1 MFVPYTE
8 ESGYSYIDSKI
19 LIDNQ
24 NKKYNIKFSAI
35 CRFKKVANKI
45 VEIRPRGELPY
56 AEDIE
61 TVTKPFGEYVIDFL
75 NISQDSEI
83 YNIAR
88 RYYKDARSNYIKLCK
103 QYSGDVEL
111 IYSAMNLWVEATC
124 LEYAKELL
132 KIKGITPFNL
142 MDFATFC
149 HIFPDGE
156 DSYKLRD
163 TDPTDDDIENWVKEY
178 EEYIETE
185 QHQLKTLVELGVNN
199 NSYFEKDFLNF
210 LIDIGKIKIGVQEIK
225 PKDSSLTS
233 ANSEFALL
241 KNIFDNNDFGYL
253 YQSGGKNPNAD
264 FLWFDLMRLL
274 LDCRPL
280 IKKCELCKKYFVPK
294 NINARYCDNTSLRD
308 YRYTCKEYITH
319 KGYYTKT
326 MSNEGMKLRKNIR
339 QRLEKRVKSSSDS
352 DALAEHKQKLNDFK
366 AQDREWKE
374 KLKKETA
381 TAQDYFNWLNK
392 YNNEDLN

>member
-1 MFVPYTE
+1 MFVPYSE
-8 ESGYSYIDSKI
+8 QSGYSYIDSKI

-24 NKKYNIKFSAI
+24 NKEYKIKFSAI

-45 VEIRPRGELPY
+45 VDIRPWGELPY
-56 AEDIE
+56 TEDIE

-156 DSYKLRD
+156 YSYKLYE
-163 TDPTDDDIENWVKEY
+163 TEPTDDIENWVKEY
-178 EEYIETE
+178 EEYIENE
-185 QHQLKTLVELGVNN
+185 QNQLKTVVELGINN
-199 NSYFEKDFLNF
+199 NTYFDKEFLMF
-210 LIDIGKIKIGVQEIK
+210 LIYIGKINVGREELKL
-225 PKDSSLTS
+225 KDSSLAS

-241 KNIFDNNDFGYL
+241 KNIFDNNDFDYV

-264 FLWFDLMRLL
+264 FLWFDLTRLL
-274 LDCRPL
+274 INCRPL
-280 IKKCELCKKYFVPK
+280 IKKCELCGRYFVPK
-294 NINARYCDNTSLRD
+294 NINARYCNNASPQAE
-308 YRYTCKEYITH
+308 RYTCREYIQN
-319 KGYYTKT
+319 KGYYSKT
-326 MSNEGMKLRKNIR
+326 MLNEIMKLRKNIK
-339 QRLEKRVKSSSDS
+339 QRLEKRIRNSNYKNSKFEN
-352 DALAEHKQKLNDFK
+352 ALHDFK
-366 AQDREWKE
+366 DQDREWKE
-374 KLKKETA
+374 KVKKGIATEKNYLDWLK
-381 TAQDYFNWLNK
+381 DFN
-392 YNNEDLN
+392 ERDLNLKE